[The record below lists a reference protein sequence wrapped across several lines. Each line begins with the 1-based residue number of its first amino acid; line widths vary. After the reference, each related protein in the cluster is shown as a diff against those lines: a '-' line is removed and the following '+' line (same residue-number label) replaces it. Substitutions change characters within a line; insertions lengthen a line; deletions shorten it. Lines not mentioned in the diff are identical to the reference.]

1 MPQSEESLEPQAL
14 RQSSRLPSGEFITG
28 KGGGMISRRI
38 RQPLAAARKWGVSS
52 MMPPKEGAECLTPQA
67 VTTGTRKPSEAE
79 VLSTQHVHQHESNT
93 RFEAYIGV
101 RKKKE
106 RLNSLLTHLYRRAGR
121 HTEAAA
127 RIQEFLNSPHPKDY
141 EATGLLSELQVLLKD
156 GLSPEGYAA
165 RLRDIRARVDRLNA
179 AMPLLA
185 LDASK
190 RGSGRDAAEP

>member
-1 MPQSEESLEPQAL
+1 
-14 RQSSRLPSGEFITG
+14 
-28 KGGGMISRRI
+28 MISRRI

-52 MMPPKEGAECLTPQA
+52 IMPPKEDVECLTHQA
-67 VTTGTRKPSEAE
+67 VTTGTRQTSEAE
-79 VLSTQHVHQHESNT
+79 VISTHQYEGNS
-93 RFEAYIGV
+93 RFEAYIHV
-101 RKKKE
+101 RKIKE

-121 HTEAAA
+121 HAEAAA
-127 RIQEFLNSPHPKDY
+127 RIQEFLNSPDPKDHR
-141 EATGLLSELQVLLKD
+141 ATGLLTELLVLLKD

-179 AMPLLA
+179 AMLLLA

>member
-1 MPQSEESLEPQAL
+1 
-14 RQSSRLPSGEFITG
+14 
-28 KGGGMISRRI
+28 MISRRI
-38 RQPLAAARKWGVSS
+38 RQPLVAARKWGVSS
-52 MMPPKEGAECLTPQA
+52 MMPPKGGAECLTPQA
-67 VTTGTRKPSEAE
+67 VTTGTRQTSEAE
-79 VLSTQHVHQHESNT
+79 VISTHHGHQYEGNS
-93 RFEAYIGV
+93 RFEAYIHV
-101 RKKKE
+101 RKMKE

-127 RIQEFLNSPHPKDY
+127 RIQGFLNSPDPKDHK
-141 EATGLLSELQVLLKD
+141 ATGLLTELLVLLKD

-179 AMPLLA
+179 AMLLLA